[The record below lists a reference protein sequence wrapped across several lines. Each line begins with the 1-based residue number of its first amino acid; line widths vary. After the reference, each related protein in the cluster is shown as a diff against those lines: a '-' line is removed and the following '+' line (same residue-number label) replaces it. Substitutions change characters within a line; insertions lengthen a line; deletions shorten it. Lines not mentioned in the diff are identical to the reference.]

1 MIRLIR
7 FVGVGATIGSV
18 FASVTDVS
26 PYAVGADIGCGM
38 IAAPI
43 DGLTLTNLNEK
54 WKREIQQKIKIAIP
68 TGHDAR
74 MKAHVKADRIIRDL
88 GPCTNYLKKEIS
100 DITKKQV
107 R

>member
-1 MIRLIR
+1 
-7 FVGVGATIGSV
+7 
-18 FASVTDVS
+18 VS

-43 DGLTLTNLNEK
+43 DGLTLNNLKEI
-54 WKREIQQKIKIAIP
+54 WKKEIQQKIKISIP

-74 MKAHVKADRIIRDL
+74 VKAHTKADRIIRNL
-88 GPCTNYLKKEIS
+88 GKCTNYLKNQIN

-107 R
+107 KILILILII